1 MTFRQQEFARHYAQG
16 KPATK
21 AALAAGYTQ
30 STAETNAA
38 RLLHSPDV
46 INEIRRQRNGLRIVT
61 IDDINRTMTRL
72 MHIIDNAEKPA
83 RVLQASA
90 QLFRYLR
97 FQPDVWPEYPDKSDK
112 KADITIIPD
121 VEDIDTTPDPFTAE
135 SAPQPPLGGSYDQPM
150 MQSWENS
157 PPSAPDNPD
166 KNPDRPTPKF
176 PALTP
181 EFLESIE
188 DYALADLVRQNPI
201 MGKILA
207 HKYANRPDEPEPAYA

>member
-16 KPATK
+16 KPAIK

-38 RLLHSPDV
+38 RLLRFPDV

-72 MHIIDNAEKPA
+72 MHIIDNAENPA
-83 RVLQASA
+83 HVLQATA
-90 QLFRYLR
+90 QLLRYLR
-97 FQPDVWPEYPDKSDK
+97 FQPDVWPEYPDKTDK
-112 KADITIIPD
+112 KIDIAHNADESPSPQKGERGWGEGAPYTTIVPP
-121 VEDIDTTPDPFTAE
+121 TTLNQA
-135 SAPQPPLGGSYDQPM
+135 L
-150 MQSWENS
+150 
-157 PPSAPDNPD
+157 PDNPD
-166 KNPDRPTPKF
+166 KNPDHRSINYPLSTINSP
-176 PALTP
+176 LTA
-181 EFLESIE
+181 EFLESVE

-207 HKYANRPDEPEPAYA
+207 HKYANRPEEPEPAYA